1 MKIGAKYKIVRR
13 LGGATVFEKTQGP
26 KYALR
31 AQNRAMSSKSK
42 PKAKS
47 DFALR
52 LMEKQKARYTYCV
65 TERQFSKYAKKSLE
79 KGGNAGALLIQTLE
93 SRLDNVALRSGLAST
108 RLAARQMVSHGHLLV
123 NGKIVTIPS
132 YQVSVG
138 EVITIREGSKK
149 KPLFATIEEKLKAA
163 KVPAWLKVNIEKKEI
178 TIDGVPTAQ
187 ASELLFNVG
196 SVLEFYTR

>member
-1 MKIGAKYKIVRR
+1 M
-13 LGGATVFEKTQGP
+13 FEKTQGP